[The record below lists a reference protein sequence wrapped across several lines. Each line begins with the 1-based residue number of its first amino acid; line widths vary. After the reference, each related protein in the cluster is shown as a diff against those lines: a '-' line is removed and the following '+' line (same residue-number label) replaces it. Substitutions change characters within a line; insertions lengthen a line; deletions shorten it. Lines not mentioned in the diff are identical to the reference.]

1 MIIPASLLS
10 GGEKDMDYFNNVL
23 SNSAFQV
30 FAIAMIGYLIG
41 RIKIKGIEV
50 GDAGVLLVALVA
62 GHFGV
67 TCPGF
72 AKTLGIVLFV
82 GAVGLI
88 AGPKFFHNFVHNFKS
103 YVLLG
108 LCIILTG
115 GIVAAVIG
123 AVSGIGGSLAAGLLS
138 GALTSTPGFAAAQEA
153 AGDAKDIVSVG
164 YGIAYPFGVIG
175 VVLFVQLMPK
185 FLKVNMAEER
195 AKLEADSENAPKRVK
210 TKGLISVDALGMMPL
225 CLTIVLGVIIGMIT
239 IPLPGGA
246 NFSLGTSGGPL
257 IAGLI
262 IGHFVHI
269 GPIDL
274 KPKKSLLECMREFG
288 LILFLIG
295 AGCEGGAGFV
305 ETLSQQGP
313 ILFVYG
319 AIMTLVP
326 MIVGYLFAK
335 KVLKLPILNNMGAL
349 CGGMTSTPALGT
361 LIQVTGTD
369 DVATAYAS
377 TYPIALVTVVLV
389 EQMLVLF
396 F

>member
-1 MIIPASLLS
+1 MAYINS
-10 GGEKDMDYFNNVL
+10 VL

-30 FAIAMIGYLIG
+30 FAIAMIGYIIG

-62 GHFGV
+62 GHFGI
-67 TCPGF
+67 TCPSF
-72 AKTLGIVLFV
+72 AKSIGIVLFV
-82 GAVGLI
+82 GSVGLI

-108 LCIILTG
+108 FCIIVAG
-115 GIVAAVIG
+115 GLCAAAICLIG
-123 AVSGIGGSLAAGLLS
+123 KVDGSLAAGLLS

-153 AGDAKDIVSVG
+153 AGNLKDIVSVG

-185 FLKVNMAEER
+185 ILKVDMAKER
-195 AKLEADSENAPKRVK
+195 AKLAEDSASAPKSIK
-210 TKGLISVDALGMMPL
+210 TKGLISIDSLGMMPL
-225 CLTIVLGVIIGMIT
+225 CLTIVLGVAIGMIKV
-239 IPLPGGA
+239 PMPGGTS
-246 NFSLGTSGGPL
+246 FSLGTSGGPL
-257 IAGLI
+257 IAGLV

-305 ETLSQQGP
+305 ETLAEQGV
-313 ILFVYG
+313 ILFLYG

-326 MIVGYLFAK
+326 MVIGYLFAK

-369 DVATAYAS
+369 DVAAAYAS
-377 TYPIALVTVVLV
+377 TYPIALVSIVLV
-389 EQMLVLF
+389 EQMIVLLF
-396 F
+396 

>member
-1 MIIPASLLS
+1 MGYINS
-10 GGEKDMDYFNNVL
+10 VL
-23 SNSAFQV
+23 SNPAFQV
-30 FAIAMIGYLIG
+30 FLIAMIGYIIG

-50 GDAGVLLVALVA
+50 GDAGILIVSLIA

-67 TCPGF
+67 TCPSF
-72 AKTLGIVLFV
+72 AKSIGIVLFV
-82 GAVGLI
+82 ASVGLI
-88 AGPKFFHNFVHNFKS
+88 AGPKFFHNFMHNFKS
-103 YVLLG
+103 YVILGFCIIIAGG
-108 LCIILTG
+108 LCT
-115 GIVAAVIG
+115 AVICLIGNVNG
-123 AVSGIGGSLAAGLLS
+123 ALAAGLLS

-153 AGDAKDIVSVG
+153 AGSAKDIVSVG

-185 FLKVNMAEER
+185 ILKVDMAKER
-195 AKLEADSENAPKRVK
+195 AKLAEDAGNAPKSFK
-210 TKGLISVDALGMMPL
+210 TKGLISVDSLGMMPL
-225 CLTIVLGVIIGMIT
+225 CLTIVLGLIIGLIK

-246 NFSLGTSGGPL
+246 FFSLGTSGGPL
-257 IAGLI
+257 IAGLLV
-262 IGHFVHI
+262 GHIVHI

-274 KPKKSLLECMREFG
+274 KPKKSVMECMREFG

-305 ETLSQQGP
+305 DTLVEQGP

-319 AIMTLVP
+319 MIMTLVP

-349 CGGMTSTPALGT
+349 CGGMTSTPALGS
-361 LIQVTGTD
+361 LIQVAGTD
-369 DVATAYAS
+369 DVASAYAS

-389 EQMLVLF
+389 EQMIVLLF
-396 F
+396 